1 MSYDIITCERL
12 VELATEYF
20 EGGLEVPER
29 LRFERH
35 LTICPPCRGFVGQ
48 FRATVAAA
56 GAMPAEPLSPDTRDA
71 LLDAFRVWKVGR

>member
-1 MSYDIITCERL
+1 MSYDIISCEQL

-20 EGGLEVPER
+20 EGGLEVSER

-48 FRATVAAA
+48 LRATVGAA
-56 GAMPAEPLSPDTRDA
+56 GALPAEPLSAGTRDA
-71 LLDAFRVWKVGR
+71 LLQAFRVWKVGR